1 MNERLGLYMD
11 GLFRTAGDPRG
22 QRVLTNFEGFPF
34 LSFACEV
41 SRRAG
46 SLTVFGRAAP
56 PDRVVDFELPADV
69 ELVAL
74 PYYPSLAHLGRLA
87 LAAPATLARM
97 WRGLE
102 RVDTVWIFG
111 PHPLAL
117 AFALMAA
124 GRGRRVVLGVRQDT
138 MRYFRSR
145 LPARW
150 AAPLLVPVWL
160 MDRAFRLLARRMP
173 TTVVGRWL
181 EQGYGGPRPEL
192 LTMTVSLM
200 RAGDVVAKPPSRDW
214 SGRIEMLTVGRVE
227 AEKNPGLLLDAL
239 AELEREDPGRYHL
252 TWAGTG
258 RLLEVM
264 RRRAAARG
272 LAERVSFVGYLPFGP
287 QLRELYL
294 QAHLFVHVSLTE
306 GMPQVLGEAGS
317 CGLPIVATD
326 VGGVAAGLA
335 GGEAG
340 LLVPP
345 ADQAALVHAIRRMTR
360 EPELRLRC
368 AGRAL
373 DLARASTLE
382 AEADEVA
389 RFVLAE
395 N

>member
-11 GLFRTAGDPRG
+11 GLFQASGAPQGR
-22 QRVLTNFEGFPF
+22 RVVTNFEGFPF
-34 LSFACEV
+34 LCFACEV
-41 SRRAG
+41 GRHAESF
-46 SLTVFGRAAP
+46 TVFGRAAP
-56 PDRVVDFELPADV
+56 PDREVDFELPADV
-69 ELVAL
+69 ELLSL

-87 LAAPATLARM
+87 LAAPATVSRM

-124 GRGRRVVLGVRQDT
+124 VRGRRVVLGVRQDT

-145 LPARW
+145 LRARW
-150 AAPLLVPVWL
+150 TAPVLAPVWL
-160 MDRAFRLLARRMP
+160 TDRAFRLLARRMP
-173 TTVVGRWL
+173 TTVVGRSL
-181 EQGYGGPRPEL
+181 EHDYGGPRPEL
-192 LTMTVSLM
+192 LAMTVSLM
-200 RAGDVVAKPPSRDW
+200 RAGDVVAEPPSRDW

-227 AEKNPGLLLDAL
+227 PEKNPGLLLDAL
-239 AELEREDPGRYHL
+239 AELESGDPGRYHL

-264 RRRAAARG
+264 RRQAAARG
-272 LAERVSFVGYLPFGP
+272 LADRVTFVGYLPFGS

-294 QAHLFVHVSLTE
+294 RSHLFVHVSLTE

-317 CGLPIVATD
+317 YGLPIIATD
-326 VGGVAAGLA
+326 VGGVAGGLA

-345 ADQAALVHAIRRMTR
+345 ADRAALVHAIRRMTR
-360 EPELRLRC
+360 EPELRLHC

-382 AEADEVA
+382 AEAGEVA

-395 N
+395 D